1 MSAVHCGRPRG
12 AALPF
17 SDDVAR
23 LFVKSGHPTW
33 PPATLCGGGGM
44 PPSGLDLHTYYQ
56 NKVWERS
63 VGTFVVQIAEL
74 KALNDARRAQG
85 C

>member
-33 PPATLCGGGGM
+33 APPTLYDGGGM
-44 PPSGLDLHTYYQ
+44 PPSGRDLYSYYE
-56 NKVWERS
+56 NKVWDRS
-63 VGTFVVQIAEL
+63 IGTFVVQLAEL